1 MKTTIIQLEAHDDVI
16 TVRDRLAW
24 AKSAR
29 VVLIW
34 PDEGRILTRLLDLV
48 LIQRTGRQQNQQI
61 GLVTHDPEV
70 LEHAR
75 ELGIPVFRNQ
85 KRALRGI
92 WRRKPQRMRLLRPRR
107 SFRPPSEELRKILPD
122 RTYRPIPGMVRIFI
136 FSLAFLAVIFLILFL
151 MPAAT
156 IYLPLEKT
164 SQEMVVSIWLNPEL
178 SGITLAG
185 GVPVRLETVVI
196 EEEGEISSTGR
207 VSLPDQTAKGEVVFT
222 NLTDAA
228 VAIPKGTVVLTTGPE
243 SIRYLTLQPTNL
255 VGGTGQIVSVGV
267 EAAQAGKVGNAPA
280 GTIQAVEGAI
290 GLQVRVD
297 NPQPVS
303 GGSDRSQVS
312 PSAADEAKLRQQ
324 MSEKMVKKAAEWLR
338 GIYVE
343 GAYTIEP
350 SITQNKVLEDE
361 RFPAEGQPSES
372 LRLRL
377 KVEYQGWVVMGEDLR
392 AVANN
397 MLDAN
402 LPQGMVGVE
411 DTILLIFGDTYT
423 PEENGLRWSLTA
435 KRQIE
440 PILEKEQVIEQVL
453 GKPRQ
458 QVLAILLQQF
468 LLRAEPTILISPG
481 WWPWLPVI
489 ESQIRVEVQ

>member
-1 MKTTIIQLEAHDDVI
+1 
-16 TVRDRLAW
+16 
-24 AKSAR
+24 
-29 VVLIW
+29 
-34 PDEGRILTRLLDLV
+34 
-48 LIQRTGRQQNQQI
+48 
-61 GLVTHDPEV
+61 
-70 LEHAR
+70 
-75 ELGIPVFRNQ
+75 
-85 KRALRGI
+85 
-92 WRRKPQRMRLLRPRR
+92 
-107 SFRPPSEELRKILPD
+107 
-122 RTYRPIPGMVRIFI
+122 
-136 FSLAFLAVIFLILFL
+136 
-151 MPAAT
+151 
-156 IYLPLEKT
+156 
-164 SQEMVVSIWLNPEL
+164 
-178 SGITLAG
+178 
-185 GVPVRLETVVI
+185 VPVRLETVVI

-255 VGGTGQIVSVGV
+255 VGGTGQTVSVGV
-267 EAAQAGKVGNAPA
+267 AAAQAGKVGNATA
-280 GTIQAVEGAI
+280 GSIQAVEGAI

-297 NPQPVS
+297 NPQPVN

-350 SITQNKVLEDE
+350 SITQNKVLEEE

-372 LRLRL
+372 LKLHM

-392 AVANN
+392 AVAKN